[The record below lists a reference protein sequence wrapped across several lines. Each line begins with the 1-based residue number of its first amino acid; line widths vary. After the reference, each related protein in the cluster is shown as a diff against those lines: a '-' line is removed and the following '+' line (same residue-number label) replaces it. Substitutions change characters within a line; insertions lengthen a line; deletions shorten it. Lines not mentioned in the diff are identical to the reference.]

1 MNGSVKW
8 SDESTREFIQ
18 LRYKLRHLF
27 NGRKHQ
33 CEKAYSRIVDE
44 LGLTHIITPT
54 QARKKWSNLLQK
66 YMDIKGGCSTANA
79 DWPYFQILDQ
89 VVPLMRKEKI
99 EKIPHSSLDHRDLD
113 APQDSLPS
121 PLTTPI
127 VPEQDPLSE
136 ASDPLSVTSVNT
148 VMVSAQ
154 SSTVGDGKC
163 KIEAVDGEP
172 PRKRGRGRRAAQR
185 ARDRWW
191 GAVEDDDMGSDSTGI
206 AVRGELTTQQG
217 TPKSS
222 TVDNLDPSQMEV
234 QTFHMLESCSS
245 ALAEIRETLRLHTER
260 QETLMQSLQ
269 QTVMSQ
275 GNTVKE
281 LLSTMTTQNAT
292 LIALM
297 TQINTRSSQSSLDMT
312 STNGSFDDQKHT
324 TEQRGHNHRAG
335 QLLTSQQ
342 NLISALSHETQDCEN
357 QLVETSEL
365 TDDMTGL

>member
-1 MNGSVKW
+1 
-8 SDESTREFIQ
+8 
-18 LRYKLRHLF
+18 
-27 NGRKHQ
+27 
-33 CEKAYSRIVDE
+33 
-44 LGLTHIITPT
+44 
-54 QARKKWSNLLQK
+54 
-66 YMDIKGGCSTANA
+66 MDIKGGCSTANA

>member
-1 MNGSVKW
+1 K
-8 SDESTREFIQ
+8 
-18 LRYKLRHLF
+18 
-27 NGRKHQ
+27 Q
-33 CEKAYSRIVDE
+33 CIS
-44 LGLTHIITPT
+44 HFPP
-54 QARKKWSNLLQK
+54 Q
-66 YMDIKGGCSTANA
+66 DIKGGCSTANA

-113 APQDSLPS
+113 APHDSLPS

-260 QETLMQSLQ
+260 QETLMQVSFLD
-269 QTVMSQ
+269 SGKF
-275 GNTVKE
+275 GNFLKE
-281 LLSTMTTQNAT
+281 
-292 LIALM
+292 
-297 TQINTRSSQSSLDMT
+297 
-312 STNGSFDDQKHT
+312 
-324 TEQRGHNHRAG
+324 
-335 QLLTSQQ
+335 
-342 NLISALSHETQDCEN
+342 
-357 QLVETSEL
+357 SEL
-365 TDDMTGL
+365 FRMYFYLNDIMTLDLSYYSPPLRSICIH